1 MSGAAHGD
9 DVSSLFRMN
18 FVKKYTGYSLKEG
31 TEDFKLMER
40 MIEMWVNFA
49 STG

>member
-1 MSGAAHGD
+1 MAGAAHAD
-9 DVSSLFRMN
+9 DLSSLFRMN
-18 FVKKYTGYSLKEG
+18 SVKKYTGYSLQEG
-31 TEDFKLMER
+31 TEDFNLMER